1 MGEWGTGRRVGL
13 KSLRIQHK
21 TYSKVLSE
29 SIAQTKIIVDQQFLI
44 FTLIYSMKL
53 S

>member
-1 MGEWGTGRRVGL
+1 MEELVDTWTQ
-13 KSLRIQHK
+13 KPKDSHK
-21 TYSKVLSE
+21 TYSRVFSE

-53 S
+53 P